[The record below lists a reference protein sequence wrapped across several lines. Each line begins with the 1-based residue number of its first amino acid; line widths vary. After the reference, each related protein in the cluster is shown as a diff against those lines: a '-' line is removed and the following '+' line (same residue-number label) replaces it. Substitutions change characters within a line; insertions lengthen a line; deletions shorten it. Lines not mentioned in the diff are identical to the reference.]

1 MILIVSR
8 ERIGRKDA
16 LRILRIFLRGLFRA
30 GEMRYNVKKHL
41 QGGDGM
47 PEEMLGFLIWCA
59 AGCLFIGFGVY
70 ALLAKRPVGFWA
82 NAEMFE
88 VTDVKRYN
96 RAMCKLF
103 CGMGVV
109 FVLLGLPLLS
119 NHAGWIMLSCGV
131 GVMAEIMALVLIY
144 TQVIE
149 KKYRKR

>member
-1 MILIVSR
+1 MTE
-8 ERIGRKDA
+8 ER
-16 LRILRIFLRGLFRA
+16 
-30 GEMRYNVKKHL
+30 
-41 QGGDGM
+41 
-47 PEEMLGFLIWCA
+47 LGFLIWCA
-59 AGCLFIGFGVY
+59 VGCLFVGFGVY

-131 GVMAEIMALVLIY
+131 GVMAEIMVLVLIY